1 MWHDPI
7 MTKGQAEA
15 AITEAITR
23 FKREFLGRGP
33 QMARTWIMGDMILV
47 RLEGVLSRAET
58 QLSKDPEGVILLKK
72 MRTKLIEG
80 SGAKI
85 KEVVESSV
93 GMPVKTMHTDV
104 SSRTGESVF
113 VFTMQGN
120 LEKKFD
126 G

>member
-1 MWHDPI
+1 

-15 AITEAITR
+15 AITEALTR

-33 QMARTWIMGDMILV
+33 QMARTYIMGDMILV

-58 QLSKDPEGVILLKK
+58 QLSRDPEGVILLKK

-80 SGAKI
+80 SGHEI
-85 KEVVESSV
+85 KGLVESSV
-93 GMPVKTMHTDV
+93 GMAVRTMHTDV
-104 SSRTGESVF
+104 SSKTGESVF
-113 VFTMQGN
+113 VFTMEDN
-120 LEKKFD
+120 LEKKFE

>member
-1 MWHDPI
+1 

-15 AITEAITR
+15 AVTEAVTR

-58 QLSKDPEGVILLKK
+58 QLSKDPEGVVLLKK

-80 SGAKI
+80 SGASI
-85 KEVVESSV
+85 KEVIESSV

-113 VFTMQGN
+113 VFTMDGN

-126 G
+126 D

>member
-1 MWHDPI
+1 MQVDKS

-15 AITEAITR
+15 SVTEAITR
-23 FKREFLGRGP
+23 FKREFIGRGP
-33 QMARTWIMGDMILV
+33 QMARTYIMGDMILV

-80 SGAKI
+80 SGADI
-85 KEVVESSV
+85 KAVVASCV
-93 GMPVKTMHTDV
+93 GMPVRTMHTDV

-113 VFTMQGN
+113 VFTMEGN
-120 LEKKFD
+120 LEKQFED
-126 G
+126 